1 MEVTCHKQS
10 RPRQLQALGSRE
22 DHRALIFHK
31 HFVHFIFYARK
42 TQFCAISFFLAELLF
57 NSESRPPGW
66 TDSQDWES
74 SRLLNSTSFLTHN
87 LGGEVVDLVDLEHLH
102 FLLLHFLCLTSFLLQ
117 LLGRWH
123 CQLSL
128 QKLAIEGWKGRRH
141 PFLLKLAFWFLV
153 VVERAT
159 YVVIVVIVPSS
170 SRGRRLQCNKIV
182 SRSYK
187 RRSRSCQCQSPKDTC
202 KAPILKHVCQG
213 RPWTSW
219 FGKVDKNSPFSRLL

>member
-1 MEVTCHKQS
+1 MIKLFFLLPMKESCCMWKWDVEVTCHKQS
-10 RPRQLQALGSRE
+10 RPRQQPALGSRE

-31 HFVHFIFYARK
+31 HFVYFIFYARK
-42 TQFCAISFFLAELLF
+42 TRFCATSFFLAELLF

-128 QKLAIEGWKGRRH
+128 QKLAIEGWKRRRH
-141 PFLLKLAFWFLV
+141 PFFTQTCALV
-153 VVERAT
+153 LSGSRAGHV
-159 YVVIVVIVPSS
+159 Y
-170 SRGRRLQCNKIV
+170 
-182 SRSYK
+182 SY
-187 RRSRSCQCQSPKDTC
+187 SGDS
-202 KAPILKHVCQG
+202 A
-213 RPWTSW
+213 
-219 FGKVDKNSPFSRLL
+219 

>member
-1 MEVTCHKQS
+1 M
-10 RPRQLQALGSRE
+10 GSRE
-22 DHRALIFHK
+22 DLRALIFHK
-31 HFVHFIFYARK
+31 HFVNFIFYARK
-42 TQFCAISFFLAELLF
+42 TRFGAKSFFLAELLF
-57 NSESRPPGW
+57 NSEFRPPGW

-87 LGGEVVDLVDLEHLH
+87 LGSEVVDLIDLEHLH

-117 LLGRWH
+117 LLGRCH

-141 PFLLKLAFWFLV
+141 PFLLLKLVLWFLV

-159 YVVIVVIVPSS
+159 YVVIVVILPSS

-202 KAPILKHVCQG
+202 KAPILKHVCHG
-213 RPWTSW
+213 RPWTW
-219 FGKVDKNSPFSRLL
+219 FGKVDKKQPL